1 MGVEF
6 NEGQMAIAF
15 EFRKKVIRE
24 EINDLDS
31 EYQILMKG
39 ISSFNF
45 KKNSKYL
52 LNMLT
57 AESNRIYWK
66 DASMQE
72 ELVEGKDYD
81 TVDFCESGFIKNG
94 TLIRNEDETMTVTN
108 GQLDVIDDS
117 ISYSIDEK
125 GKVSFSLS

>member
-1 MGVEF
+1 
-6 NEGQMAIAF
+6 MAIAF

-57 AESNRIYWK
+57 ADSNRIYWK
-66 DASMQE
+66 DASM
-72 ELVEGKDYD
+72 
-81 TVDFCESGFIKNG
+81 
-94 TLIRNEDETMTVTN
+94 
-108 GQLDVIDDS
+108 
-117 ISYSIDEK
+117 
-125 GKVSFSLS
+125 